1 MKIKFHY
8 NSQDDVL
15 TIYSEVAPNETI
27 EFTEFMNIDINKNKG
42 IVGLEI
48 FEASE
53 FLSKQN
59 KELTKQFLSNLKEIS
74 LKYDEWRNTF
84 FINLELTDKSNK
96 TIIEKLPPL
105 KKGEYLS
112 PLIAS
117 AN

>member
-1 MKIKFHY
+1 MEIKFHY
-8 NSQDDVL
+8 SSEDDVL
-15 TIYSEVAPNETI
+15 TVYSDIAPSETI
-27 EFTEFMNIDINKNKG
+27 EFTEFMNIDINKEKG

-53 FLSKQN
+53 FLGKQD
-59 KELTKQFLSNLKEIS
+59 KELTKQFLSNLKEINA
-74 LKYDEWRNTF
+74 KYDEWRNTW
-84 FINLELTDKSNK
+84 FINLELTDKNNK

-105 KKGEYLS
+105 KKSEYIS